1 MMERQAAQGPEIEGG
16 GSPQERLTEF
26 FDEFL
31 SSVQILNDHPALR
44 ALVVLFGFFLLAKVL
59 EFILCRVL
67 SRLAASTSWL
77 IDDKLIDML
86 HGPIVKSTVIVGLAF
101 AAHALG
107 LGAPW
112 SERIED
118 ALLTLALLVW
128 VPFAYRATS
137 LLLGS
142 ASADGKRFKAIEPRT
157 FPLFDNFAKI
167 VLFGGII
174 YAVIAI
180 WGADPSGFLA
190 SAGIAGVAIGFAAK
204 DTLSNLIAGVFIIG
218 DAPYRVGDFITLDTG
233 ARGMVANIGLRSTR
247 LLTRDDI
254 EITVP
259 NAIMGQ
265 ATIINE
271 AGGPSPKHRIHL
283 QVGVAY
289 GTDIDQVREVLLDV
303 ARGESRISRTP
314 EPRVRFRSFGDSGL
328 DFELLCWIPE
338 PWQRGQVLDALHCAV
353 YKGFAAE
360 GIEIPYPKRDVY
372 VRGMPGGESGTGT
385 KTSTR

>member
-1 MMERQAAQGPEIEGG
+1 MQELQTAEGPEIEEQ
-16 GSPQERLTEF
+16 GSAAEHLTYF
-26 FDEFL
+26 FDDFL
-31 SSVQILNDHPALR
+31 SSAQILNDHPALR
-44 ALVVLFGFFLLAKVL
+44 ALVILFGFFLLAKVL
-59 EFILCRVL
+59 EFILCRVFK
-67 SRLAASTSWL
+67 RLAAHTSWK
-77 IDDKLIDML
+77 IDDTLIDML

-101 AAHALG
+101 ATHSLQLG
-107 LGAPW
+107 EPW
-112 SERIED
+112 SARVED
-118 ALLTLALLVW
+118 TLLTLALLTW
-128 VPFAYRATS
+128 VPFAFRATT
-137 LLLGS
+137 LVLGS
-142 ASADGKRFKAIEPRT
+142 ASSDDKRFQAIEPRT

-167 VLFGGII
+167 VLFGAIV
-174 YAVIAI
+174 YVVIAI

-233 ARGMVANIGLRSTR
+233 ARGKVVNIGLRSTR

-289 GTDIDQVREVLLDV
+289 GTDIDLVRDVLEGV
-303 ARGESRISRTP
+303 AGADARVSKKP
-314 EPRVRFRSFGDSGL
+314 EPRVRFRAFGDSGL

-338 PWQRGQVLDALHCAV
+338 PWMRGQILDTLHCSV
-353 YKGFAAE
+353 YKRFAE
-360 GIEIPYPKRDVY
+360 VSIEIPYPQRDVY
-372 VRGMPGGESGTGT
+372 FHGMPGSESGTE
-385 KTSTR
+385 TSTP